1 MKCAYW
7 IFERIR
13 YILIV
18 DCWHGACEK
27 AFLYWYNV
35 WYIMFGECCLIC
47 MWLALNNLFGRVLVY
62 PLLLAICLFVHKVEK
77 EDYCPREKQENCE
90 HLWYAISNCFKK
102 YLFTPSLGVIHKW
115 DSSSK
120 RITENKPIT
129 NYLKKNKPQF
139 QHYII
144 NIKNKWIME
153 NKPTTNHSKK
163 VTLQYFFSNSC
174 ALPFNP
180 LNGTSSSLKLWRT
193 SPPQRCSH
201 DSSQN
206 LSNQEVATLF
216 VVSSKK
222 VPLVSFKKSPFSPR
236 KFAVGSLENLNPR
249 KISPISYVSICVQT
263 LYPYKIIFYGRLSRK
278 RIFSKN
284 KK

>member
-1 MKCAYW
+1 
-7 IFERIR
+7 
-13 YILIV
+13 
-18 DCWHGACEK
+18 
-27 AFLYWYNV
+27 
-35 WYIMFGECCLIC
+35 
-47 MWLALNNLFGRVLVY
+47 
-62 PLLLAICLFVHKVEK
+62 
-77 EDYCPREKQENCE
+77 
-90 HLWYAISNCFKK
+90 
-102 YLFTPSLGVIHKW
+102 
-115 DSSSK
+115 
-120 RITENKPIT
+120 
-129 NYLKKNKPQF
+129 
-139 QHYII
+139 
-144 NIKNKWIME
+144 ME

-180 LNGTSSSLKLWRT
+180 LNGTSSNLKLWRM

-263 LYPYKIIFYGRLSRK
+263 LYPYKIIFYGRLSWK
-278 RIFSKN
+278 RIFSK
-284 KK
+284 KKKKKSQNHVCNLLKKSGSCVPKGILSNIVSS